1 MTRLHTWAF
10 RGRAAAALLQAL
22 IVCAIVL
29 AAVTAVTLAQAQGTS
44 RLHGTVTDQTG
55 GVVPGAVVTVI
66 IGSGGTQTATTNEK
80 GQYAF
85 ERLPAGPYTV
95 TVACDGFQV
104 FTSQIELKA
113 DSSKSVDARLRV
125 AMAVSTSVQANEGAL
140 GLSADP
146 RNSLSAVVLTA
157 RDIARLPD
165 DPQRMLMRLLELAGS
180 TGRPEDVSLLVDGF
194 REYKR
199 LPPKD
204 TIEMIRI
211 NSNPFSAEFSQP
223 GLDRIEIVTKPGSDT
238 YHGEIRVQGG
248 DSALNARNPIAT
260 TKPQMRTR
268 NVNGWLQGPLV
279 KGRVDFMAYAGQWQQ
294 DEQAVVNATIF
305 DPSVSASQ
313 QPFTTAVSVP
323 ARINSFQFGSNIRPI
338 DNHRINFTFTRNEE
352 TRRNQGLEG
361 GFDLPERAFDRTQTD
376 EVGRM
381 LWTAV
386 GSHAVNDV
394 RVEVTRNRAGTDP
407 RLQAPAVLV
416 FDAFFAGGNQ
426 SAGTRSS
433 TITTQ
438 SSNTLT
444 LQRGRHTV
452 KGGVLFE
459 TVNQDSTDRTGF
471 NGQFLF
477 GTDMERDA
485 NGNGIVNESGLTTPI
500 SPIENYRRTVLGRP
514 GYGPSEYRITRGN
527 PDVGVDQWSAGWFA
541 LDDWA
546 VSNRFSLSYGVRQ
559 DFQNNI
565 SQRFLMQPRAAL
577 SWLVDAN
584 GKNAIKL
591 GGGVFAG
598 RVEPAITLDTRKVN
612 GIDRQQLIFVRP
624 SGFPVA
630 PSSLDQGTLAQSAVY
645 AKADDLRMPYAVIG
659 TISYERQLPAGLFA
673 VAQYTYTKGE
683 HLLRLRN
690 INAPVLGGAG
700 TTGATGT
707 AQGAPILQFEST
719 GRSLQ
724 RQAMIGLRGHIKK
737 ELTFYG
743 NYKWGKKESDTDG
756 PYTTPANSYDLALDY
771 GYAADD
777 IRHQFVAGATVE
789 FPIKLYITPS
799 LSIAS
804 GRPFNITTGAD
815 NNADT
820 LFSDRPA
827 FAAPGETGILTA
839 YGLLDPNPA
848 AGDLI
853 IPRNFGRERRQITVN
868 LNVSQT
874 FFKNIILSIDADNLF
889 NNRRLIRS
897 NGVLSSPLFG
907 VPNLALDGRRLL
919 FSLRYGF

>member
-1 MTRLHTWAF
+1 MTWLYTRTLRW
-10 RGRAAAALLQAL
+10 GAAAM
-22 IVCAIVL
+22 VCSMVL
-29 AAVTAVTLAQAQGTS
+29 VAVTAVALAQAQGTS

-55 GVVPGAVVTVI
+55 GVVPGAVVTVA
-66 IGSGGTQTATTNEK
+66 IGSGNTQTASTNEK
-80 GQYAF
+80 GQYSF
-85 ERLPAGPYTV
+85 DRLPPGPYTV
-95 TVACDGFQV
+95 TVKVDGFQE
-104 FTSQIELKA
+104 FTSQVELKA
-113 DSSKSVDARLRV
+113 DSAKSVDARLRV
-125 AMAVSTSVQANEGAL
+125 AMQVSTSVSSNGPL

-146 RNSLSAVVLTA
+146 RNSLSAVVLTS

-180 TGRPEDVSLLVDGF
+180 TGRPEDVALLVDGF

-238 YHGEIRVQGG
+238 YHGEIRFQGG
-248 DSALNARNPIAT
+248 DSALNAKNPIAP

-268 NVNGWLQGPLV
+268 NYNGWLQGPVV

-294 DEQAVVNATIF
+294 DEQAVVNATLF
-305 DPSVSASQ
+305 DPSMSSAT

-323 ARINSFQFGSNIRPI
+323 ARINSFQFGTNIRPI
-338 DNHRINFTFTRNEE
+338 DNHRVNFTFTRNEE

-361 GFDLPERAFDRTQTD
+361 GFDLPERAFDRKQTD

-407 RLQAPAVLV
+407 RTQAPAVLV

-426 SAGTRSS
+426 NAGTTSS

-444 LQRGRHTV
+444 MQRGRHTT
-452 KGGVLFE
+452 KAGVVFE
-459 TVNQDSTDRTGF
+459 TITQDSTDRTGF

-485 NGNGIVNESGLTTPI
+485 NGNGILNAAGQPILI
-500 SPIENYRRTVLGRP
+500 SPIENYRRTVLGLP
-514 GYGPSEYRITRGN
+514 GYAPSEYRITRGT
-527 PDVGVDQWSAGWFA
+527 PDVGVDQWSFGWFA
-541 LDDWA
+541 LDDWS
-546 VSNRFSLSYGVRQ
+546 VSNRLSLSYGLRQ
-559 DFQNNI
+559 DVQNNV
-565 SQRFLMQPRAAL
+565 SQRFMVQPRAAL

-591 GGGVFAG
+591 GGGVFSG
-598 RVEPAITLDTRKVN
+598 RVEPGITLDTRKVN

-630 PSSLDQGTLAQSAVY
+630 PSMFDGGTLAQSAVY
-645 AKADDLRMPYAVIG
+645 TKADDLRMPYAVVG
-659 TISYERQLPAGLFA
+659 TISYERQLPWGLFA
-673 VAQYTYTKGE
+673 VGQYTYTKGE

-700 TTGATGT
+700 ATGTTGVASATGATST
-707 AQGAPILQFEST
+707 APVLQFEST
-719 GRSLQ
+719 GSSLQ
-724 RQAMIGLRGHIKK
+724 RQMMVGLRGHIKK

-743 NYKWGKKESDTDG
+743 NYTWGKKESDTDG
-756 PYTTPANSYDLALDY
+756 PYTTPANSNDLALDY

-777 IRHQFVAGATVE
+777 QRHTFVAGATVE
-789 FPIKLYITPS
+789 LPIKLYITPS

-820 LFSDRPA
+820 IFADRPA
-827 FAAPGETGILTA
+827 FAAAGETGILTP
-839 YGLLDPNPA
+839 YGLLDPNPE

-853 IPRNFGRERRQITVN
+853 IPRNFGRERRQIAIN

-874 FFKNIILSIDADNLF
+874 FPGNIILALDADNLF
-889 NNRRLIRS
+889 NNRRLVRS

>member
-1 MTRLHTWAF
+1 MTLHA
-10 RGRAAAALLQAL
+10 RACRWGAALVICAL
-22 IVCAIVL
+22 AL
-29 AAVTAVTLAQAQGTS
+29 AAVALAQAQGTS
-44 RLHGTVTDQTG
+44 RVHGTVTDQTG
-55 GVVPGAVVTVI
+55 GVVPGAVVTVTLA
-66 IGSGGTQTATTNEK
+66 SRHTQTTSTNDK
-80 GQYAF
+80 GQYTF
-85 ERLPAGPYTV
+85 DRLAAGPYTLKV
-95 TVACDGFQV
+95 TVEGFQE
-104 FTSQIELKA
+104 FTTQFDVRSDA
-113 DSSKSVDARLRV
+113 SKNVDARLRV
-125 AMAVSTSVQANEGAL
+125 AIQVSTSVQANDGAL

-180 TGRPEDVSLLVDGF
+180 TGRPEDVALLVDGF

-238 YHGEIRVQGG
+238 YHGEVRFQGG

-268 NVNGWLQGPLV
+268 NVNGWLQGPVV

-294 DEQAVVNATIF
+294 DEQAVVNATLF
-305 DPSVSASQ
+305 DPSAGSAPR
-313 QPFTTAVSVP
+313 PFTTAVSVP
-323 ARINSFQFGSNIRPI
+323 ARINSIQFGTNIRPI
-338 DNHRINFTFTRNEE
+338 ENHRVNFTFTRNEE

-361 GFDLPERAFDRTQTD
+361 GFDLPERAFERTQTD
-376 EVGRM
+376 EVARV

-394 RVEVTRNRAGTDP
+394 RLEVTRNRAGSDP
-407 RLQAPAVLV
+407 LSLAPAVLV

-426 SAGTRSS
+426 NAGTNSS

-438 SSNTLT
+438 GSNTVT
-444 LQRGRHTV
+444 IQRGRHTT
-452 KGGVLFE
+452 KAGVLFE
-459 TVNQDSTDRTGF
+459 TISQDSTDRTGF

-485 NGNGIVNESGLTTPI
+485 NGNGILDAAGLPTLI
-500 SPIENYRRTVLGRP
+500 SPIENYRRTVLGLP
-514 GYGPSEYRITRGN
+514 GYAPSEYRITRGT
-527 PDVGVDQWSAGWFA
+527 PDVGVDQWSLGWFA
-541 LDDWA
+541 LDDWS
-546 VSNRFSLSYGVRQ
+546 VSNRLSLSYGVRQ
-559 DFQNNI
+559 DVQNNV
-565 SQRFLMQPRAAL
+565 SHRFLLQPRAAL

-584 GKNAIKL
+584 GKNAIKI
-591 GGGVFAG
+591 GGGIFSG
-598 RVEPAITLDTRKVN
+598 RVEPGITLDTEKVN
-612 GIDRQQLIFVRP
+612 GIDRRQLIVARP
-624 SGFPVA
+624 SGFPAA
-630 PSSLDQGTLAQSAVY
+630 PASIDQASAVQSAVY
-645 AKADDLRMPYAVIG
+645 TKAGDLRMPYAVIG
-659 TISYERQLPAGLFA
+659 TISYERQLPGGLFA
-673 VAQYTYTKGE
+673 VGQFTHTKGV

-690 INAPVLGGAG
+690 INAPAFGA
-700 TTGATGT
+700 A
-707 AQGAPILQFEST
+707 AGAPILQFEST

-724 RQAMIGLRGHIKK
+724 RQMMVGLRGHIKK

-743 NYKWGKKESDTDG
+743 NYTWGKKESDTDG

-777 IRHQFVAGATVE
+777 IRHHFVAGATVE

-815 NNADT
+815 NNRDT
-820 LFSDRPA
+820 IFADRPA
-827 FAAPGETGILTA
+827 FAAPGEAGLLTA
-839 YGLLDPNPA
+839 YGLLDPNPSP
-848 AGDLI
+848 GDAFV
-853 IPRNFGRERRQITVN
+853 PRNFGRERRQMSMN
-868 LNVSQT
+868 LNVSQE
-874 FFKNIILSIDADNLF
+874 FPGRIILAVDVDNLF
-889 NNRRLIRS
+889 NNRRLVRS